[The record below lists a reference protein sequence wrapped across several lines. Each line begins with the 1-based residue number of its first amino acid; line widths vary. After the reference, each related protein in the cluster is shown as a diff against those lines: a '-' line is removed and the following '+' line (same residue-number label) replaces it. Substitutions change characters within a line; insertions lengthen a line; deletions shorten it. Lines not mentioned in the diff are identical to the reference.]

1 MGRTIAG
8 TVVGLAVAM
17 AVIFLV
23 EGLAT
28 AISPPPPGLDLRNE
42 ADLARLV
49 ETATPIMKAMIVFGW
64 LLASFVGGWVAAKIS
79 RSHRVAAAVVVGIGV
94 VAGVILNATMLPHP
108 LWMTVL
114 GVALPIPLAW
124 FAARLATPRATL

>member
-1 MGRTIAG
+1 MGRTILG
-8 TVVGLAVAM
+8 VVVGLAVAM
-17 AVIFLV
+17 IVIFLV

-28 AISPPPPGLDLRNE
+28 AISPPPAGLDLRNE

-49 ETATPIMKAMIVFGW
+49 EMATPTMKALVVFGW

-79 RSHRVAAAVVVGIGV
+79 RAHRVTAAIVVGIGIV
-94 VAGVILNATMLPHP
+94 LGVILNATMLPHP
-108 LWMTVL
+108 LWMTVM